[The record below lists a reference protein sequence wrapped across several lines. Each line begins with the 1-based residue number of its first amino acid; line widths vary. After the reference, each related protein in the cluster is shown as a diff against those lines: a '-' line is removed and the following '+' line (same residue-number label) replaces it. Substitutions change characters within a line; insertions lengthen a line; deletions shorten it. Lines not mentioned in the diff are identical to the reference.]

1 MSNQQESKKIRYQKR
16 GIERSQF
23 TKQNFDFLRH
33 AYDHAYARIIELEQA
48 IQNHNDEH
56 EDVPESQIKLEIILS
71 LNFKR
76 VIKIEKDDQ
85 FFDILDEIIGQE

>member
-1 MSNQQESKKIRYQKR
+1 MSSYQESKIIHYQKR
-16 GIERSQF
+16 GIDRSQF

-33 AYDHAYARIIELEQA
+33 AYDHAYARIIELERA
-48 IQNHNDEH
+48 IINHNDEH
-56 EDVPESQIKLEIILS
+56 EDVPKSQIKLENILPLS
-71 LNFKR
+71 FKR